1 MTIEQHVRTLLGLL
15 NADTATTTEVMNCV
29 RAAFGEPEPAPDAL
43 LLDLGGVVFPSPVQ
57 SLRELSARSGRPAKE
72 LSAQL
77 FLSPDWAALEEG
89 RIDVPAFVER
99 FRAAQSI
106 DLGSWFE
113 GMAKLQ
119 PHPEMVFWAADEV

>member
-1 MTIEQHVRTLLGLL
+1 MVFDVSELVRTCSMGFS
-15 NADTATTTEVMNCV
+15 V
-29 RAAFGEPEPAPDAL
+29 P
-43 LLDLGGVVFPSPVQ
+43 
-57 SLRELSARSGRPAKE
+57 
-72 LSAQL
+72 
-77 FLSPDWAALEEG
+77 G